1 MKLDVFF
8 AKKKEKKED
17 SYSYEKRE
25 HIFDW
30 FLRYLRYVWVSLR
43 ISPCRLNNQFVGY
56 DIKHAATT
64 YLDVILTQYN
74 QTIPYELS
82 ENLI

>member
-1 MKLDVFF
+1 MYGSHWGLV
-8 AKKKEKKED
+8 
-17 SYSYEKRE
+17 
-25 HIFDW
+25 
-30 FLRYLRYVWVSLR
+30 LV
-43 ISPCRLNNQFVGY
+43 RLNNQFVGY